1 MLIPQSRNLITRLT
15 ILLIVELVLA
25 NICAWWDYSTKFL
38 VDMFYKKPPKTY
50 LNLHHVSSSHMFAQT
65 FRNNSWISVDIDCIH
80 ILKTHK
86 KYIAFSYKP
95 YYNTT
100 VNYNNIKWSE
110 SEKNL
115 QRNRLWF
122 CLLLKN
128 YFNSQ
133 YIY

>member
-50 LNLHHVSSSHMFAQT
+50 LNLLHVSSYVCSNFQEQFLNICSYRLHSHFEEPQ
-65 FRNNSWISVDIDCIH
+65 
-80 ILKTHK
+80 